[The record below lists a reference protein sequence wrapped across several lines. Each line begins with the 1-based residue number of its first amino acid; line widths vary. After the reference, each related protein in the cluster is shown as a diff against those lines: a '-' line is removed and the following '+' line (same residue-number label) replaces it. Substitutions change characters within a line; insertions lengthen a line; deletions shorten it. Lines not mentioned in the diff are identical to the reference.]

1 MLPLLTTRRGSKMPP
16 ESAIIAVRGNKRIIQ
31 SIKLCLI
38 SVQFLLITAVFSAQ
52 TFAAPPYKRGQH
64 QDISLIR
71 NAVENFLYSNTGN
84 IPGQVIVNV
93 GQIDR
98 QLILPQCSYLEPFI
112 PAGSRLWGKTSI
124 GVRCDNQPDS
134 WTIYV
139 QAEISVM
146 THVLHLARP
155 IAAGQMLTYEDIA
168 SQNVNLVQMPE
179 GILTDAAQVI
189 GKVATSNL
197 SAGQPIRPQML
208 RAPYVILRGQSVNLV
223 VQGRGFSIRSE
234 GQALADAV
242 EGQVVQV
249 RNKSGKIITGLA
261 RINSIVEI
269 QP

>member
-1 MLPLLTTRRGSKMPP
+1 MLPHLITRRDSELPA
-16 ESAIIAVRGNKRIIQ
+16 ETAIIAAQGNKRIIQ
-31 SIKLCLI
+31 SIRLCLM
-38 SVQFLLITAVFSAQ
+38 SVQFLLIIAIFSAQ
-52 TFAAPPYKRGQH
+52 TLAAPHSKRGQH

-71 NAVENFLYSNTGN
+71 NAVENFIHSNTGN
-84 IPGQVIVNV
+84 LPGQVIVNV
-93 GQIDR
+93 GQIDK

-124 GVRCDNQPDS
+124 GVRCDSQPDS
-134 WTIYV
+134 WTVYV

-155 IAAGQMLTYEDIA
+155 IAAGQVLTYEDIA
-168 SQNVNLVQMPE
+168 PQNVNLIHMPE

-197 SAGQPIRPQML
+197 SAGQPLRPQML
-208 RAPYVILRGQSVNLV
+208 RAPYVILRGQTVNLV
-223 VQGRGFSIRSE
+223 VQGRGFSVRSE